1 MGNLTRSPSSP
12 RLAFSSLVSV
22 QLLLLVVSIGL
33 ADSLNPATVGPALV
47 LATTRH
53 ARLQLAQFAAAVF
66 AVNFAGGAVIA
77 LGPGQLLLA
86 LLPRPGAPA
95 KHRLELLAGAIMIA
109 AGVLL
114 IVSRER
120 LRRREAPATQRSSR
134 SGLAL
139 GAAITAVEL
148 PTAFPYFA
156 AIAAIVGS
164 DANVVEQLVLLAV
177 FNVAFLAPVLV
188 ILAVLTAAGERAAP
202 LLARLARSLQRN
214 WPVIVGALLLVAGV
228 WAVVVGIVGL
238 SGG

>member
-1 MGNLTRSPSSP
+1 
-12 RLAFSSLVSV
+12 VSA

-33 ADSLNPATVGPALV
+33 ADSLNPATVGPALL

-53 ARLQLAQFAAAVF
+53 ARLQVAQFAAAVF
-66 AVNFAGGAVIA
+66 AVNFACGAVIA

-95 KHRLELLAGAIMIA
+95 KHRLELIAGVIMIA

-120 LRRREAPATQRSSR
+120 LSRREGPAPQHSSR

-164 DANVVEQLVLLAV
+164 DAHVPAQLLLLAL

-188 ILAVLTAAGERAAP
+188 IIAVLTVAGERAAP
-202 LLARLARSLQRN
+202 LLERLGRALQRH
-214 WPVIVGALLLVAGV
+214 WPLIVGGLLLIAGA
-228 WAVVVGIVGL
+228 WAAIVGIAGL
-238 SGG
+238 RHDA